1 MKEGT
6 TFTIS
11 YNPSEVT
18 DKRLLNEL
26 TNQIQIKVN
35 QLEFID
41 WIETETG
48 EEHRAIRL
56 NDIISYFKK
65 HCIINEISSFDKISS
80 VLDYKGELRISWHEE
95 PTDLEK
101 QLIAKIW
108 EVVGNENPDC
118 VKHYLLT
125 AVPL

>member
-1 MKEGT
+1 MKEET

-26 TNQIQIKVN
+26 QNQIKIEVN
-35 QLEFID
+35 QLEFLD

-65 HCIINEISSFDKISS
+65 HCIINEISSFDKLSS
-80 VLDYKGELRISWHEE
+80 VLDHKGELSISWYEQ

>member
-1 MKEGT
+1 MKEET

-26 TNQIQIKVN
+26 QNQIKIEVS
-35 QLEFID
+35 QLEFLD

-56 NDIISYFKK
+56 NDIVSYFNKY
-65 HCIINEISSFDKISS
+65 CIISEITSFDKLSS
-80 VLDYKGELRISWHEE
+80 VLDHKGDLSVSWYEE
-95 PTDLEK
+95 PTNLEK

-108 EVVGNENPDC
+108 EVVGNENSNC